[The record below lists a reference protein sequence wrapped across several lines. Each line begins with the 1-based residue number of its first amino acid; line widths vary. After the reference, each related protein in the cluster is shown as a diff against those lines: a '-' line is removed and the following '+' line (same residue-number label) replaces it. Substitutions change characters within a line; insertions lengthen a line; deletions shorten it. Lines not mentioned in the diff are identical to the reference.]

1 MASSSALPPDKTQQQ
16 TVLPASAGGSS
27 GLPPFIA
34 LHSLGAGCAAFQPLA
49 SPAAAGTAA
58 QRAQAQAQA
67 YPTPATHSLLLATCH
82 WCRRDSSASVWK
94 RSANYR
100 HHRHHV
106 RFDGGGSS
114 SSGSAGGSSTRSTI
128 LTRERRRLSC
138 SSSTPAPGSWTRKI
152 FPHAGQ
158 AINSPTLAVTSVW

>member
-49 SPAAAGTAA
+49 LPAAGNTAA

-67 YPTPATHSLLLATCH
+67 YSTPAKHSLLPATCRG
-82 WCRRDSSASVWK
+82 CRRSASVWK

-100 HHRHHV
+100 HHRHHG
-106 RFDGGGSS
+106 RFAGGGSS
-114 SSGSAGGSSTRSTI
+114 PSGSAGGSSTRSTI

-138 SSSTPAPGSWTRKI
+138 SSSTPAPG
-152 FPHAGQ
+152 
-158 AINSPTLAVTSVW
+158 